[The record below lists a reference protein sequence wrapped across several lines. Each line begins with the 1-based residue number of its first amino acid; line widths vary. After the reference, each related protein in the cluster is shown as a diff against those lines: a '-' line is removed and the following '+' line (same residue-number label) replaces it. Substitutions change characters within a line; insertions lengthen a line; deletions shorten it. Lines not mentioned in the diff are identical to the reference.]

1 MNKEDYMRLP
11 KERLAELLAEKDAEK
26 KISPWFPIVTPTQN
40 PDCFHG
46 GPCTNPHHDCINCP
60 HLDGS
65 TDFVTYTTTNTSTK
79 ANE

>member
-11 KERLAELLAEKDAEK
+11 KERLAELLAEKDAEN
-26 KISPWFPIVTPTQN
+26 KISPCLPIGVPTWG

-65 TDFVTYTTTNTSTK
+65 TYCNVYTTDNSSTK